1 MDLPGKPNMGKMGR
15 HKKEGL
21 IVKAVFLMTLLTNK
35 KHTFLSSSV
44 GPKGE
49 FGVRLEIMNQSEVR
63 VPCLN

>member
-1 MDLPGKPNMGKMGR
+1 MDVPSKPNMGKMGR

-35 KHTFLSSSV
+35 KYTFLSLCV

-49 FGVRLEIMNQSEVR
+49 FGVRLEIMKQSEVR